1 MIAVQ
6 FLNSD
11 EELLLDAELDVQ
23 DPIASNADSAQET
36 FEDEIVSVPNEA
48 RAAEQR
54 NAELGNSS
62 KATNDGGVQLSKISP
77 DKQGGSEDVENQSP
91 NSSEKRGSSDSVQLH
106 KSSKKHAST
115 EMKFRCFKINWDKLG
130 DSLLNR
136 LRTLE
141 DFKRNNRG
149 VPVPVTIRIAKTEV
163 TTLANTVVD
172 QLRMID
178 TQIRSDVMETAARQ
192 VLDKFPALDYTDDD
206 GFGAGQGY
214 VDIKYKLIN
223 RNNYLNRFKSPQAT
237 LTNTVTSLKKKRN
250 ARAGTLKEYWQK
262 SASECDKSSV
272 SALVRDDPSLMT
284 EELLLKTQAFIRWKL
299 DEKIDTK
306 KMISQ
311 LPVLRRRLLV
321 NFHFEQATGVNITD
335 LRRYFMMK
343 REKIVQYSLTC
354 KSELHLSK
362 SASDYDILKFLCS
375 LVGEDFGDFIIQKD
389 IGTRIDDITIDGS
402 GPVLVAVDVGNDKTI
417 FYVYANRTRLSEG
430 AHDVIA
436 AVEDLFAIQF
446 VHNFM
451 YTKSVSKFMELLQ
464 EYFLKI
470 ITFVA
475 SKSGARRKF
484 LDEILEECLHEFLE
498 VSREFLEQ
506 FLEKSLQKPKEESL
520 EECLEIF
527 LEECV
532 GDYLGEFLEDSLK
545 CGTYEGMK
553 FKDGNTSI
561 EYERVEAQG
570 MQAERARMQEG
581 NQSFEF
587 VEISNSGDRKRDNQ
601 PSNNNRSLRQ

>member
-1 MIAVQ
+1 MGDKVKIYKVCDVSRINRLALPAHPTIASLLEQGSGAFCKNLQAVYTEADGCRIVTDLALSAFENQLLMLSAENETWTPSSSQYANQSSALEGSGSVVVDSKQDQSTLQVVTVPRIVSVVSEADVLPPSSTQMSATEMIAVQ

-62 KATNDGGVQLSKISP
+62 KATNDGGVQLSKINP

-136 LRTLE
+136 LRALE

-223 RNNYLNRFKSPQAT
+223 RNNYLNRFKSPQAA

-299 DEKIDTK
+299 DEKVDTK
-306 KMISQ
+306 QMISQ

-343 REKIVQYSLTC
+343 REKLVQYSLTC

-389 IGTRIDDITIDGS
+389 MSETIKRYSTYTQIGHVCPR
-402 GPVLVAVDVGNDKTI
+402 
-417 FYVYANRTRLSEG
+417 
-430 AHDVIA
+430 
-436 AVEDLFAIQF
+436 
-446 VHNFM
+446 
-451 YTKSVSKFMELLQ
+451 EL
-464 EYFLKI
+464 
-470 ITFVA
+470 
-475 SKSGARRKF
+475 
-484 LDEILEECLHEFLE
+484 
-498 VSREFLEQ
+498 
-506 FLEKSLQKPKEESL
+506 
-520 EECLEIF
+520 
-527 LEECV
+527 
-532 GDYLGEFLEDSLK
+532 
-545 CGTYEGMK
+545 M
-553 FKDGNTSI
+553 
-561 EYERVEAQG
+561 
-570 MQAERARMQEG
+570 M
-581 NQSFEF
+581 
-587 VEISNSGDRKRDNQ
+587 
-601 PSNNNRSLRQ
+601 